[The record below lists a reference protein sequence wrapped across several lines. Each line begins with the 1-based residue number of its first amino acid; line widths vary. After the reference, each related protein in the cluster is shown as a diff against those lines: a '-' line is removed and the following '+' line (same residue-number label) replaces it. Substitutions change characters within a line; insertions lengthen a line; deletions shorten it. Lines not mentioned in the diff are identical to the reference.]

1 MAILQR
7 PLPVVRL
14 PAGLPARRLGVVAVV
29 ALAVAIAAFQVNQYS
44 SAARTS
50 YELNDLNRLRAAKQ
64 ARNHE
69 LEAEVARLS
78 SLARVDLEA
87 RLRLGMVPADKKLY
101 LQVNQPLPPRESLPT
116 RFLPQQDDAAAAAG
130 GGEPW
135 WRRALDALWPF

>member
-7 PLPVVRL
+7 PLPVLRL
-14 PAGLPARRLGVVAVV
+14 PAGAPVRRLAIVVAI

-69 LEAEVARLS
+69 LEAEVAKLS
-78 SLARVDLEA
+78 SLARVDIEA
-87 RLRLGMVPADKKLY
+87 RVRLGMVPADRKLY

-116 RFLPQQDDAAAAAG
+116 RYLPRPNG
-130 GGEPW
+130 GATPPDGRESW
-135 WRRALDALWPF
+135 WRRAVDALLPF

>member
-7 PLPVVRL
+7 PLPVLRL
-14 PAGLPARRLGVVAVV
+14 PAGAPVRRLAIVVAI

-69 LEAEVARLS
+69 LEAEVAKLS

-116 RFLPQQDDAAAAAG
+116 RFLPEPAAG
-130 GGEPW
+130 TPTADGGRPL